1 VRNGKPRIWN
11 NYANIYGSFEN
22 RNRSIDEISSFVQ
35 ERIDAGYKPY
45 FLTFMFNQF
54 NGNRQTILAQ
64 MHFQIERF
72 NRQLITRVHR
82 SPNSI
87 SATNNLPILI
97 GFADLP
103 KIFRKAKKPLVDV
116 ITNDGLHFHAILLMP
131 TKSRIKGSFID
142 HVKQNQNVYVHDSSL
157 NRIDVLEVDRTLRD
171 LVGYTFDAFENGR
184 ISWDDGFMLFPK
196 SQSESDGGSKFNPER
211 LSSDL
216 QEPVKK
222 ANRAPRCKQFGEAGK
237 KKSRTKTTK
246 QDVELDSYQAP
257 KRNKMSKA
265 EMRAICDAAYVDWLK
280 THDMT
285 VKA

>member
-1 VRNGKPRIWN
+1 MRNGKPRIWN
-11 NYANIYGSFEN
+11 NYANIYGSFHN
-22 RNRSIDEISSFVQ
+22 RIRSIDGITSFIQ

-45 FLTFMFNQF
+45 FLTFMFSQL
-54 NGNRQTILAQ
+54 NGNRQTILTQ
-64 MHFQIERF
+64 MHRQIERF
-72 NRQLITRVHR
+72 NSQLVTRVHR
-82 SPNSI
+82 SPNSN
-87 SATNNLPILI
+87 SAINNLPILI

-103 KIFRKAKKPLVDV
+103 KIFKKTKRPLIDV

-142 HVKQNQNVYVHDSSL
+142 HIKQNQNVYVHDSSL
-157 NRIDVLEVDRTLRD
+157 NRIDILGVDRTLRD

-184 ISWDDGFMLFPK
+184 ISWDEGFMLFPK
-196 SQSESDGGSKFNPER
+196 SASETDGGARFNPD
-211 LSSDL
+211 LLPSDS

-222 ANRAPRCKQFGEAGK
+222 TNRAPRCKQLSEAGK
-237 KKSRTKTTK
+237 KKGRTKTAK
-246 QDVELDSYQAP
+246 QDVESDSYQAP
-257 KRNKMSKA
+257 KQNKMSKA